1 MDKLRPIPKPLTSSR
16 MPFNKNVMIKP
27 KTTKKDTRKELES
40 LVDQFIKAKGEIQ
53 QVNMGESGLV
63 DGKYNTSHI
72 GFNEPKKDRTPLN
85 HVVAALQQKKGQKS
99 SPSPTPVKKRPKKKI
114 IYDDFGDPL
123 RWVWEE

>member
-1 MDKLRPIPKPLTSSR
+1 
-16 MPFNKNVMIKP
+16 MIKP

-53 QVNMGESGLV
+53 QVNMGASGLV

-72 GFNEPKKDRTPLN
+72 GFNEPKQDRTPLN
-85 HVVAALQQKKGQKS
+85 HVVAALQQRKNQKS
-99 SPSPTPVKKRPKKKI
+99 ASSPTPTKKRPKKKI

>member
-1 MDKLRPIPKPLTSSR
+1 
-16 MPFNKNVMIKP
+16 MIKP

-53 QVNMGESGLV
+53 QVEMGESGLV

-72 GFNEPKKDRTPLN
+72 GFSEPKKERTPLN
-85 HVVAALQQKKGQKS
+85 HVVAAIQQKKK
-99 SPSPTPVKKRPKKKI
+99 PSPPTPSPKKRPKKKV
-114 IYDDFGDPL
+114 IYDDFGDPI